1 MPHCI
6 VECTAAVA
14 AQVPVE
20 RLLRSVHDAALAS
33 GLFTVGDVKVRVL
46 VHEHSLVGGIAADFV
61 HVFAYVLT
69 GRDEADRKKLSASI
83 VRGLAGLLPAVQA
96 ISCDVR
102 EMDRATFSNRRNAG
116 LDAAVELGPTA

>member
-6 VECTAAVA
+6 LECTKSVA

-20 RLLRSVHDAALAS
+20 RMMRAVHDAALAS
-33 GLFTVGDVKVRVL
+33 ELFTVGDVKIRVL
-46 VHEHSLVGGIAADFV
+46 VHEHSLVGGLDADFV

-69 GRDEADRKKLSASI
+69 GRSEADRKKLSAAM
-83 VRGLAGLLPAVQA
+83 VRGLAALLPQVQA
-96 ISCDVR
+96 VSCDVR

-116 LDAAVELGPTA
+116 LDA